1 MSSRRGDI
9 KATEAVMPSGG
20 GDTEVVVPGEN
31 DDSANDEVGSNVDDF
46 GLSELL
52 GKLKLTK
59 QQEKNPLKVLV
70 NGANALGDRDVL
82 VFQKGSDDSK
92 TAGQVVKLYNK
103 QPDENNSV
111 TWCLDSDKCELSL
124 LFNYEEFAEELKKP
138 EPQWPQTVWAK
149 VKESTLIPASDIKK
163 YFQDQNIPPDVV
175 ELLRM
180 YPYCRKKLEKS
191 SVFVKWLLTILPHL
205 EIDKGD
211 GSWSQWVTSGLKW
224 VVAKGLRAGLWL
236 LHQNPILVTFA
247 ILLSKCVRF
256 VLCIYKANLTQA
268 EVQTMLTHLFN
279 TKVKENP
286 IIQVISWFLTC
297 AWNVVKAIFDWYP
310 QPHLG
315 FNSIVKALET
325 CLLEGLQGIVRWLAS
340 FLKSVLQYLVDKL
353 VKVPLVGKYVKS
365 FFEVTVTLFNCI
377 ADMQKCIGDFWDG
390 DFWDD
395 FLDWEALTQGTA
407 KIATFALL
415 FLLHTNRKLENL
427 LCYVTS
433 GLCGVVEKLAGTP
446 VSLAMYL
453 AYAAGQGGLY
463 VNIIT
468 GLIEELSGWLDILV
482 GCGLKR
488 MINWLLQYV
497 KVGGGGQLFPE
508 SQISCC
514 MANVLQELY
523 DAAHPSFYNR
533 VTAVG
538 AQMVQAVGAGVD
550 AAKRVG
556 AAVWDYAK
564 LVLPCDARHK
574 VLVFRDPVGTV
585 QVGRKKVQFFA
596 FVWKRNAPYNCGDGV
611 RSLHVAPVAQKLQR
625 QFPDAV
631 RSHPLG
637 YGLVVNLSAL
647 PVAVRKFCWYVNC
660 PVIFLGA
667 GECVRTV
674 RELYGQNGLFVAH

>member
-1 MSSRRGDI
+1 
-9 KATEAVMPSGG
+9 MPSGG
-20 GDTEVVVPGEN
+20 GDTEVVGPGKN
-31 DDSANDEVGSNVDDF
+31 DDSENDEVGPNVGDF
-46 GLSELL
+46 DFSKLL
-52 GKLKLTK
+52 GELQSAELG
-59 QQEKNPLKVLV
+59 QKNPFTVIV

-82 VFQKGSDDSK
+82 VFQKGSDDFK
-92 TAGQVVKLYNK
+92 TAGTVVKLYNK

-111 TWCLDSDKCELSL
+111 TWCLDSDKCELRL

-149 VKESTLIPASDIKK
+149 VKESTLIPESDREK
-163 YFQDQNIPPDVV
+163 YFQEPNIPPDVV

-247 ILLSKCVRF
+247 ILLSKCTRF
-256 VLCIYKANLTQA
+256 VLCIYMANLTHA

-279 TKVKENP
+279 TIVKENP

-297 AWNVVKAIFDWYP
+297 AWDVVQAIIAWSLQPLLGFISIVNALKNCLPGSLQGVVK
-310 QPHLG
+310 
-315 FNSIVKALET
+315 
-325 CLLEGLQGIVRWLAS
+325 WLAS

-353 VKVPLVGKYVKS
+353 VKVPVVGKYVKS
-365 FFEVTVTLFNCI
+365 FVEVVIALSNCI
-377 ADMQKCIGDFWDG
+377 EDMRTCIG

-395 FLDWEALTQGTA
+395 FLDWDALTTQGTA

-433 GLCGVVEKLAGTP
+433 GLCGVVKKLAGTP

-453 AYAAGQGGLY
+453 AYAAGQGELY
-463 VNIIT
+463 MNNIT
-468 GLIEELSGWLDILV
+468 GFIEELRGWLDILM
-482 GCGLKR
+482 GCGLTR

-564 LVLPCDARHK
+564 LALPCDARHK

-637 YGLVVNLSAL
+637 YGLVVNLNAL

>member
-52 GKLKLTK
+52 GKLKLAK
-59 QQEKNPLKVLV
+59 QQEKDPLKVLV

-82 VFQKGSDDSK
+82 VFQKGLDDFE
-92 TAGQVVKLYNK
+92 TAGQVVELYNK
-103 QPDENNSV
+103 QPDENNSL
-111 TWCLDSDKCELSL
+111 TWCLDSKKCELRL
-124 LFNYEEFAEELKKP
+124 RFNYEEFAEELKKP
-138 EPQWPQTVWAK
+138 EPQWPQTVWDK
-149 VKESTLIPASDIKK
+149 VKASELIPASGKEK
-163 YFQDQNIPPDVV
+163 YFQEPNIPPDVV

-191 SVFVKWLLTILPHL
+191 SVFVKWLLTLLPHL
-205 EIDKGD
+205 EMHEGD

-236 LHQNPILVTFA
+236 LHQNPILVACA
-247 ILLSKCVRF
+247 ILLSKCTRF
-256 VLCIYKANLTQA
+256 LLCIYMAKLTRA

-297 AWNVVKAIFDWYP
+297 AWNVVKAIFDWNL
-310 QPHLG
+310 QPHVG
-315 FNSIVKALET
+315 FNSIVNALET
-325 CLLEGLQGIVRWLAS
+325 CLPGGLQGVVRWLAS

-353 VKVPLVGKYVKS
+353 VKVPVVGEYVKS
-365 FFEVTVTLFNCI
+365 FVEVVIALSNCI
-377 ADMQKCIGDFWDG
+377 EDMRTCIGEVWKT
-390 DFWDD
+390 
-395 FLDWEALTQGTA
+395 LKQGTRN
-407 KIATFALL
+407 IFYFTML
-415 FLLHTNRKLENL
+415 FLLHKYRKLENL

-433 GLCGVVEKLAGTP
+433 GLCGVVKKLAGTP

-463 VNIIT
+463 MNNIT
-468 GLIEELSGWLDILV
+468 GFIDELRGWLDILM
-482 GCGLKR
+482 GCGLTR

-564 LVLPCDARHK
+564 LALPCDARHK

-660 PVIFLGA
+660 PVISLGA